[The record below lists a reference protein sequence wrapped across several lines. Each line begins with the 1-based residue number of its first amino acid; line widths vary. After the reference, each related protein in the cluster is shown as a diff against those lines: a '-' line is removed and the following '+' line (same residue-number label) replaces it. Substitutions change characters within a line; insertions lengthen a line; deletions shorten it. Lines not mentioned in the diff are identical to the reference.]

1 MIQRIQSVY
10 LFITALL
17 SVIFFSGTLLS
28 FSDSSN
34 NVYSLKIG
42 VLQKTGSTGVIE
54 NVGII
59 FIPAVILVMIFVV
72 SVITIFLFRN
82 RKIQLKLAACLICIS
97 ALLILSLIWYAYSV
111 SSEFNAELMYRVN
124 LLLPFLMLIFSCFAY
139 RGIRKDDKLIRS
151 YERLR

>member
-17 SVIFFSGTLLS
+17 SAIFLSGTLLS
-28 FSDSSN
+28 FTDGSD
-34 NVYSLKIG
+34 NVYSIRIG
-42 VLQKTGSTGVIE
+42 DLQKTGSTGAIE

-59 FIPAVILVMIFVV
+59 FAPAVIIVMILVV

-82 RKIQLKLAACLICIS
+82 RKIQLKLAAGLLCIS
-97 ALLILSLIWYAYSV
+97 ALLILVLIWYAYSV
-111 SSEFNAELMYRVN
+111 SSEFNAELMYSVN
-124 LLLPFLMLIFSCFAY
+124 LLLPLLMLISSYLAY
-139 RGIRKDDKLIRS
+139 RSIRKDDKLIRS